1 MTTVARYQ
9 GDVRITGNLQVDG
22 SMPGLSRSDLAKRS
36 AVAHP
41 VDLTQLRVHDALHS
55 VLPGTAADD
64 DLALDGNTFGTDA
77 PTVKSGDLASAGA
90 TTRYARFVTH
100 LPQEYVDGD
109 TITLRFSAGMET
121 AADNTA
127 TLDVE
132 CYKSDREG
140 SVGGDLC
147 STGAQSMNSTTF
159 SDLDFTITPTGMT
172 AGDQLDI
179 RIAMAI
185 NDASTGSGVVGVVGA
200 IDRVLDIR
208 G

>member
-1 MTTVARYQ
+1 MTTVARYT
-9 GDVRITGNLQVDG
+9 GDVRITGDLQVDG
-22 SMPGLSRSDLAKRS
+22 SMPTIERADLQKRS
-36 AVAHP
+36 AIAHP
-41 VDLTQLRVHDALHS
+41 VDLTQLRVHDALHT

-64 DLALDGNTFGTDA
+64 DLALDGGTFGTDA
-77 PTVKSGDLASAGA
+77 PIVSSGDLADAGA

-109 TITLRFSAGMET
+109 TITLRFSAGMEVV
-121 AADNTA
+121 ADDSA

-140 SVGGDLC
+140 SVGSDIC
-147 STGAQSMNSTTF
+147 TTAAQSMNDTSF
-159 SDLDFTITPTGMT
+159 VDLDFTITPTGMT
-172 AGDQLDI
+172 AGDQLDV

-185 NDASTGSGVVGVVGA
+185 NDAATGSGVIGVVGA
-200 IDRVLDIR
+200 IDRILDIR